1 VHNLVSLLHDKQH
14 ETKQTSGSS
23 GSQVVKEAVR
33 KSGDVSRNFEAI
45 FNNLTADKCGH

>member
-1 VHNLVSLLHDKQH
+1 MHNLVSLLHDKQR

-23 GSQVVKEAVR
+23 GSRIVKEAVK
-33 KSGDVSRNFEAI
+33 KSNDVSRNSEAI